1 MDIEIQTFV
10 ELNGVPFITNTVT
23 TTWIIMLVL
32 VVLSVVLT
40 RSLQMVP
47 GTFQQIGEMV
57 MEGIHWLVDNTM
69 GEDKRR
75 FAPYIMALSLFILI
89 SNLMGLIAVRHP
101 TADLNTTF
109 ALAGI
114 TFLLVQYHGLRSKGF
129 GYIKGFFQPLPFLV
143 PLNIISELA
152 LPISLSFR
160 LFGNMLG
167 SIVIMIMMYMF
178 VPVLVPVIGH
188 IYFDL
193 FIGLIQTFIFVM
205 LTMTFIT
212 LAMD

>member
-1 MDIEIQTFV
+1 MDIDIRTFV
-10 ELNGVPFITNTVT
+10 ELQGVPFITNTVT
-23 TTWIIMLVL
+23 TTWIIMIVMFAASM
-32 VVLSVVLT
+32 SVT
-40 RSLQMVP
+40 RKLNMIP
-47 GTFQQIGEMV
+47 GTAQQIAELL

-69 GEDKRR
+69 GEDKMN
-75 FAPYIMALSLFILI
+75 FAPFILALSLFILI
-89 SNLMGLIAVRHP
+89 SNFMGLIAVRHP

-114 TFLLVQYHGLRSKGF
+114 TFLLVQYHGLRAKKLN
-129 GYIKGFFQPLPFLV
+129 YIKGFFQPLPFLF
-143 PLNIISELA
+143 PLNLISELA

-178 VPVLVPVIGH
+178 VPILVPIIGH

>member
-1 MDIEIQTFV
+1 MDIDIRTFV
-10 ELNGVPFITNTVT
+10 EIQGAPFITNTVT
-23 TTWIIMLVL
+23 TTWVIMLAMFVFSL
-32 VVLSVVLT
+32 AIT
-40 RSLQMVP
+40 RNLRMVP
-47 GTFQQIGEMV
+47 GTAQQITEII
-57 MEGIHWLVDNTM
+57 MEGIHWLVENTM
-69 GEDKRR
+69 GKDKMY

-89 SNLMGLIAVRHP
+89 SNFMGLLAVRHP

-114 TFLLVQYHGLRSKGF
+114 TFVLVQYYGLRSKKLD
-129 GYIKGFFQPLPFLV
+129 YIKGFFQPLPFLF
-143 PLNIISELA
+143 PLNLISELA

-178 VPVLVPVIGH
+178 VPILVPIIGH

>member
-1 MDIEIQTFV
+1 MDIDIRTFV
-10 ELNGVPFITNTVT
+10 ELQGTPFITNTVT
-23 TTWIIMLVL
+23 TTWIIMIVL
-32 VVLSVVLT
+32 VVSSVLVT
-40 RSLQMVP
+40 RNLKVVP
-47 GTFQQIGEMV
+47 GTTQQIAELF
-57 MEGIHWLVDNTM
+57 MEGIHWLVDSTM
-69 GEDKRR
+69 GEDKRG
-75 FAPYIMALSLFILI
+75 FAPYILALSVFILV
-89 SNLMGLIAVRHP
+89 SNLMGLLSVRHP

-114 TFLLVQYHGLRSKGF
+114 TFVLVQYHGLRSKKLE
-129 GYIKGFFQPLPFLV
+129 YIKGFFRPLPFLF

-178 VPVLVPVIGH
+178 VPLLVPIVGH

>member
-1 MDIEIQTFV
+1 MDIDIRTFV
-10 ELNGVPFITNTVT
+10 ELQGAPFITNTVT
-23 TTWIIMLVL
+23 TTWIIIIVMFAA
-32 VVLSVVLT
+32 SVSVT
-40 RSLQMVP
+40 RKLNMVP
-47 GTFQQIGEMV
+47 GTAQQVAELL
-57 MEGIHWLVDNTM
+57 MEGIHWLVENTM
-69 GEDKRR
+69 GKDKMN
-75 FAPYIMALSLFILI
+75 FAPFILALSLFILI
-89 SNLMGLIAVRHP
+89 SNSMGLIAVRHP

-114 TFLLVQYHGLRSKGF
+114 TFLLVQYNGLRTKKLN
-129 GYIKGFFQPLPFLV
+129 YLKGFFQPLFFLF

-178 VPVLVPVIGH
+178 VPILVPIIGH